1 MFETNLILKFY
12 LRTFQCYVKVIF
24 QEKNVYHRFF
34 TGFVFIIT
42 RLPAKLVLVSRALEF
57 MRKLMQQR
65 RRRLRKRYL
74 KSDIALLQTLSRLF
88 YLVQFFKWSQCFF
101 PTRVLKWVTQTSVLV
116 NAIIIKKWQKKTV
129 TGKSLV
135 S

>member
-12 LRTFQCYVKVIF
+12 LKTFQCYVKVIF

-65 RRRLRKRYL
+65 RRRLRKRHL
-74 KSDIALLQTLSRLF
+74 KSDLALLQTFFALILSRSIF
-88 YLVQFFKWSQCFF
+88 
-101 PTRVLKWVTQTSVLV
+101 
-116 NAIIIKKWQKKTV
+116 
-129 TGKSLV
+129 
-135 S
+135 